1 MLALECKGTVS
12 IEWWVDVAFV
22 VHHNMK
28 IHTGGMMYMVRGARY
43 FASNKQ
49 KLDKKNSTEG
59 ELVGV
64 DDLMT
69 HLLWMQY
76 FLEAQGM
83 KISDDIVYQDN

>member
-1 MLALECKGTVS
+1 
-12 IEWWVDVAFV
+12 
-22 VHHNMK
+22 
-28 IHTGGMMYMVRGARY
+28 MMYMVRGARY

-83 KISDDIVYQDN
+83 KISDDIVYQDNQIAMKLENNGRASSGN